1 MLYAYRI
8 GGFFILLFVI
18 AGESM
23 VFAVNLNFYGLF
35 CLQIA
40 TNVTLYIVRLLSWL
54 YYSNMEVCVPNVI
67 TAWKY
72 TFQTY
77 LSHGSMCFQ
86 PSYLPHGSM
95 CFQPS
100 YLPHGSMCFQPR
112 YLPHGSMC
120 FQPSYL
126 PHGSMCFQP
135 SYLPHGSMCFQPSY
149 RII

>member
-1 MLYAYRI
+1 
-8 GGFFILLFVI
+8 
-18 AGESM
+18 M

-77 LSHGSMCFQ
+77 L
-86 PSYLPHGSM
+86 
-95 CFQPS
+95 
-100 YLPHGSMCFQPR
+100 
-112 YLPHGSMC
+112 PHGSMC